1 MRTRALAMLSSG
13 TIKAALTALVIKSL
27 PACVAAQGI
36 AGRFPPPEAAWS
48 PPPELSGVR
57 VRWDCAHTRHSVG
70 VTMQPNFVY
79 PHGAIFLCPERA
91 RAIEAANPGAS
102 RFFLV
107 HEYGHLALF
116 TRDEAAADR
125 WAATQLKDTQG
136 GHQVLSAAVAYFLR
150 RPDIF
155 DPLYGSNLDR
165 ALRVAESG
173 DLPLRDWPA
182 RLIVYRRQHELA
194 AADQPVARVQL
205 APGYI
210 NRAEMILVLDGHAVG
225 YVSTRP
231 PSTGLLC
238 PSLSAGPHEIEAIDV
253 WIYHDEPGK
262 RSVRVDRNL
271 AADCKLEGHAGKTL
285 VLNLA
290 SNEDLTLRAELR

>member
-1 MRTRALAMLSSG
+1 MLSSG
-13 TIKAALTALVIKSL
+13 TIKAALTALVVTSL
-27 PACVAAQGI
+27 PVRLAAQGI
-36 AGRFPPPEAAWS
+36 TGRSPTPEAVWS
-48 PPPELSGVR
+48 PPPQLSGVR
-57 VRWDCAHTRHSVG
+57 VHWDCAHTRHSIG
-70 VTMQPNFVY
+70 VTIQPNFLY
-79 PHGAIFLCPERA
+79 RHGAIFLCPERA

-102 RFFLV
+102 MFFLV
-107 HEYGHLALF
+107 HEYGHLALC

-125 WAATQLKDTQG
+125 WAATQLKGAQG

-150 RPDIF
+150 RPDVF
-155 DPLYGSNLDR
+155 NSLYGSNLDR

-182 RLIVYRRQHELA
+182 RLIVYRRRHGLA
-194 AADQPVARVQL
+194 AANQPVARVQL

-231 PSTGLLC
+231 PSTRLLC
-238 PSLSAGPHEIEAIDV
+238 PSLSAGPHEIEAVDV

-262 RSVRVDRNL
+262 RPVKVARNL

-290 SNEDLTLRAELR
+290 YNEDLTLRAELR